1 MTTGHKRMA
10 VLTAKTEMIS
20 SLNVSN
26 YERVG
31 GRDLEYYLSSQI
43 RSRSEQLFDELCAFS
58 GTDSRDWSA
67 DLGRLFYGHRDTR
80 SGRFHKIWLLVDAPI
95 ERHINH

>member
-43 RSRSEQLFDELCAFS
+43 RSEQLFDELCAFS

-67 DLGRLFYGHRDTR
+67 VLARLFYGH
-80 SGRFHKIWLLVDAPI
+80 
-95 ERHINH
+95 

>member
-43 RSRSEQLFDELCAFS
+43 RSRSEQLFA
-58 GTDSRDWSA
+58 GTDSRGLVRGRSLTDYFTGIETQ
-67 DLGRLFYGHRDTR
+67 DLDDFTRYGFLLMLRLNET
-80 SGRFHKIWLLVDAPI
+80 
-95 ERHINH
+95 

>member
-43 RSRSEQLFDELCAFS
+43 RSRSEQLFDAFS

-67 DLGRLFYGHRDTR
+67 VLDRLFYGH
-80 SGRFHKIWLLVDAPI
+80 
-95 ERHINH
+95 

>member
-43 RSRSEQLFDELCAFS
+43 RSRSEQLFA

-67 DLGRLFYGHRDTR
+67 VG
-80 SGRFHKIWLLVDAPI
+80 P
-95 ERHINH
+95 